1 MFFREKRDLT
11 LEINQKS
18 SRLFEFVKD
27 QDGYFSKK
35 ILCEILEQNGLS
47 FYDSRLARF
56 RANLESL
63 NDFGNFEKKGFID
76 RQTFISL
83 IEDSVPFFE
92 ILFREKMAVREFQK
106 FSREVQNLFSAQTG
120 VSFHFCSVDGQG

>member
-35 ILCEILEQNGLS
+35 MLCDILGRGRKNIIHIKYYNFHKYRLYCMVYKLNAFVRWAVGCGQSG
-47 FYDSRLARF
+47 DSIGEFVEMLIC
-56 RANLESL
+56 NWS
-63 NDFGNFEKKGFID
+63 
-76 RQTFISL
+76 ISTY
-83 IEDSVPFFE
+83 
-92 ILFREKMAVREFQK
+92 A
-106 FSREVQNLFSAQTG
+106 AQCHMR
-120 VSFHFCSVDGQG
+120 SIC